1 MFVLSSTF
9 YFSKKTTHTQERER
23 EKSLLSVSQ
32 NHSFVLSPSKN
43 VRFRFFSISPKD
55 DSSLR
60 QQKKKKMSANGQKTT
75 SRALCLSVFSE
86 PCCRIGRRFFS
97 RRHTRRGGGGGGGG
111 IRRDETK
118 GNTKHH
124 HLRRTTHKKEYLSRR
139 SSTTYPQFENVAFH
153 LDQKNADG
161 EQSKRHEASHHVHR
175 GPARHRVADRRG
187 KPNQGALQGEHLF
200 LSLRLSLSLFCKRA
214 FSFANCD
221 DE

>member
-1 MFVLSSTF
+1 
-9 YFSKKTTHTQERER
+9 
-23 EKSLLSVSQ
+23 
-32 NHSFVLSPSKN
+32 
-43 VRFRFFSISPKD
+43 
-55 DSSLR
+55 
-60 QQKKKKMSANGQKTT
+60 MSANGQKTT

-97 RRHTRRGGGGGGGG
+97 RRHTRRGGGGG

-200 LSLRLSLSLFCKRA
+200 LSLRLSLSLSSA
-214 FSFANCD
+214 ANCD
-221 DE
+221 DDDQCNTIRFKNSLSLFPLSLSLSPKNPLSVFLLPHFLRKP

>member
-43 VRFRFFSISPKD
+43 VRFRFFSISPKA

-86 PCCRIGRRFFS
+86 PCCRIGRRFSRGDTHAEVVVVVVVVFDETRRKGTQNIIIFEGRHTKKNISPDVVVQRTHSLKTSLSTSTKRMPTASNPNATRLPTTCIAAGATPS
-97 RRHTRRGGGGGGGG
+97 RRPPR
-111 IRRDETK
+111 
-118 GNTKHH
+118 
-124 HLRRTTHKKEYLSRR
+124 
-139 SSTTYPQFENVAFH
+139 
-153 LDQKNADG
+153 
-161 EQSKRHEASHHVHR
+161 QS
-175 GPARHRVADRRG
+175 
-187 KPNQGALQGEHLF
+187 NQGALQGEHLF

-214 FSFANCD
+214 FSYAECD

>member
-1 MFVLSSTF
+1 MYVFGS
-9 YFSKKTTHTQERER
+9 
-23 EKSLLSVSQ
+23 
-32 NHSFVLSPSKN
+32 SPSL
-43 VRFRFFSISPKD
+43 PKTIRVCV
-55 DSSLR
+55 SK
-60 QQKKKKMSANGQKTT
+60 KKKKMSANGQKTT